1 MTNAL
6 SKEKDEEVLM
16 FHLRDILLREDRTT
30 LSALKEVLEDKR
42 LLAERISPIVEEHLE
57 MMRQNFPME
66 YQKLV
71 DKMIEQKLKDSQT
84 QILEVI
90 YPALGKMISKYI
102 SLQFQILKE
111 SIDEQTKKIF
121 SSKNI
126 MDKLRYR
133 FSGGKTT
140 DIILASVDVPLVE
153 EIFIIQKNSGLL
165 LGSAAM
171 YPTENRD
178 AVVGM
183 LTAIKDFVEDAFQK
197 DKEDLETI
205 SYGTYRV
212 MLSSFPTYYFA
223 LALRGSLSASESEKF
238 KSDILN
244 FVEMNPQ
251 LNTNAIDD
259 TIQTQ
264 ISSLLEHHFISTQR
278 GLKMKNSE

>member
-6 SKEKDEEVLM
+6 NKEKDEEVLM
-16 FHLRDILLREDRTT
+16 LHLRDILLREDRTT
-30 LSALKEVLEDKR
+30 LSALKEILEDKR

-57 MMRQNFPME
+57 MMRQNFPLE

-71 DKMIEQKLKDSQT
+71 DKMIEQKLKDSQM

-111 SIDEQTKKIF
+111 SIDAQTKKIF

-133 FSGGKTT
+133 FSGGKTA
-140 DIILASVDVPLVE
+140 DIILASADVPLVE

-205 SYGTYRV
+205 NYGTYRV

-264 ISSLLEHHFISTQR
+264 ISLLLDHHFISMQR
-278 GLKMKNSE
+278 ELKMKN